1 MTSTSASPP
10 LLELDGI
17 GVRFGGNEVLTGV
30 DLAVGPGFT
39 GLIGPNGAGKTTVF
53 NVITGYVRPVAGEVR
68 IAGERVPPGK
78 PAAVI
83 RRGVRRTFQTPKL
96 VGELSVE
103 ANVLIGLDS
112 RLRLVGSVAEFL
124 GISPTAR
131 AARKRVRE
139 LLEMFDLADRAH
151 EPVAN
156 LPLGS
161 QKIVE
166 VARAL
171 APGPRV
177 VLLDEPAAGL
187 SATDVDRLV
196 KPLAHLGERDG
207 LAVVIIEH
215 DLELVSRLCPRVAA
229 LHFGRI
235 LADASPSEVV
245 SHPDVIEAYL
255 GAGVAAV
262 DS

>member
-1 MTSTSASPP
+1 M
-10 LLELDGI
+10 
-17 GVRFGGNEVLTGV
+17 R
-30 DLAVGPGFT
+30 
-39 GLIGPNGAGKTTVF
+39 
-53 NVITGYVRPVAGEVR
+53 
-68 IAGERVPPGK
+68 
-78 PAAVI
+78 
-83 RRGVRRTFQTPKL
+83 
-96 VGELSVE
+96 E
-103 ANVLIGLDS
+103 ARD
-112 RLRLVGSVAEFL
+112 
-124 GISPTAR
+124 
-131 AARKRVRE
+131 RVRE
-139 LLEMFDLADRAH
+139 LLDAFGLAARAG
-151 EPVAN
+151 EPAAN

-171 APGPRV
+171 AARPQV

-187 SATDVDRLV
+187 SAADVDRLV
-196 KPLAHLGERDG
+196 QPLARIGERDG

-235 LADASPSEVV
+235 LADGTPAEVV
-245 SHPDVIEAYL
+245 AHPDVIEAYL